1 MKRDAFYRYVDNIVR
16 ALDVDR
22 ELMFSKTKRR
32 DIVDARHL
40 LYYVC
45 FRRMI
50 RVVYIQKYMSENG
63 YDISHSS
70 VIHGI
75 KIASDKAKSDDEY
88 KELLNLIEL

>member
-1 MKRDAFYRYVDNIVR
+1 MRRDLFNKFVDGVVR
-16 ALDVDR
+16 VLGVDR
-22 ELMFSKTKRR
+22 QEMFSKSKRR
-32 DIVDARHL
+32 DLVDARHL
-40 LYYVC
+40 LYYLC

-75 KIASDKAKSDDEY
+75 QVASERVRTDDNY
-88 KELLNLIEL
+88 KELLNQIEQ